1 MHRDTHHL
9 VHVGVAEGFALA
21 ELVAQGPEDDAA
33 GGEDRVV
40 EELVDDVDAGAGLLG
55 PVGHDAGDDLAACGF
70 GGGADGEEEGLGALD
85 AGEDVGKGFGAEE
98 EDGAKEGV
106 GGLDEGVGDAEG
118 GGFVFDGGHGLLDLG
133 IGGFGFQEA
142 EDLSALWSVW
152 CFCRSQ

>member
-9 VHVGVAEGFALA
+9 VHVSFAEGFALA

-33 GGEDRVV
+33 GREDRVV

-85 AGEDVGKGFGAEE
+85 AGEDVGEGFGAEE
-98 EDGAKEGV
+98 EDGADEGV
-106 GGLDEGVGDAEG
+106 GGLDEGVGDTKG
-118 GGFVFDGGHGLLDLG
+118 GGFGFDGGHGLLDLG
-133 IGGFGFQEA
+133 IGGFGF
-142 EDLSALWSVW
+142 
-152 CFCRSQ
+152 